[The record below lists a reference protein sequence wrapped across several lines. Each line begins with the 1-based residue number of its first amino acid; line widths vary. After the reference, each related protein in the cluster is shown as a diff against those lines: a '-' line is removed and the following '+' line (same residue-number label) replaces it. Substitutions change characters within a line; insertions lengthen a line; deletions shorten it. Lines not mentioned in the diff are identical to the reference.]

1 MDSEFVEE
9 KIDLETFRKMWN
21 DEVATDWAL
30 IVDILNTPD
39 IWQFVLD
46 ETKNGS
52 VRVFEYLSV
61 EDIPSR
67 EALIQLMNC
76 VPNEMFELSLSEIVE
91 HYGDNHFYDFAVA
104 YYVLLDKDVAPGC
117 FTRSLGE
124 LYDEG
129 FHLIHGICQNEVY
142 TQEKKIVEKA
152 VAHGSTDTYRDW
164 CSMSSGEVELPQ
176 QNKHKLLQ
184 TIATIIGGIV
194 MLLVIGFSLYLG
206 CSYPYI
212 TLIVLLAA
220 LLIYYI
226 MKWQDKE

>member
-91 HYGDNHFYDFAVA
+91 RHADNQFYDFAVA
-104 YYVLLDKDVAPGC
+104 YYVLWDKDVTPGC

-124 LYDEG
+124 LYEEG
-129 FHLIHGICQNEVY
+129 LYSIHWICQNENY
-142 TQEKKIVEKA
+142 TQEKKIVQKA
-152 VAHGSTDTYRDW
+152 VAHGCNDAYKEW
-164 CSMSSGEVELPQ
+164 CSMNSGDVKLPQ
-176 QNKHKLLQ
+176 QNKFKR
-184 TIATIIGGIV
+184 IITQIITV
-194 MLLVIGFSLYLG
+194 VITVVGCGLFIYIT

-212 TLIVLLAA
+212 TLLI
-220 LLIYYI
+220 LLILLLTYYV